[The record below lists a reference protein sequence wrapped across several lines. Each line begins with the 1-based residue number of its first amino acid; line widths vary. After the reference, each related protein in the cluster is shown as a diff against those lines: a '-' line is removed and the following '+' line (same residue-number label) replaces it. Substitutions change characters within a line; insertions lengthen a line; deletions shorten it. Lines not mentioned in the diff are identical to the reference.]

1 MGWRDGSGHTNM
13 HSTVSL
19 DHGTYCSIVST
30 VVFLLEVKTLHF
42 LIALSVAWMLVKAK
56 VVVEIQNAS
65 CEIQF

>member
-1 MGWRDGSGHTNM
+1 MGWRDGSGHTNV

-30 VVFLLEVKTLHF
+30 VVFLLEVKTSYV
-42 LIALSVAWMLVKAK
+42 LIALSVTWMLVKAK

-65 CEIQF
+65 CEIHF